1 MAAIDELKQLLGPA
15 IPRVC
20 SPDDWADV
28 ESYVW
33 SPLPSDFKAFMDA

>member
-1 MAAIDELKQLLGPA
+1 MAATDELKQLLGPA